1 VPISGV
7 PFNDDWGVILNVK
20 GRVVDSQTHEPKTG
34 HYTAGWIKRGP
45 SGVIGTNKPDAAETA
60 EMMLADLASGQ
71 LLQPAHPAAEEA
83 LAMVQQQQPEFFSYD
98 DWLKLDEL
106 EVSRGQAL
114 GRPRLKFT
122 TVSEMLA
129 ARASWR

>member
-1 VPISGV
+1 
-7 PFNDDWGVILNVK
+7 
-20 GRVVDSQTHEPKTG
+20 
-34 HYTAGWIKRGP
+34 
-45 SGVIGTNKPDAAETA
+45 
-60 EMMLADLASGQ
+60 MMLADLASGQ
-71 LLQPAHPAAEEA
+71 LLQPTHPAAEEA